1 MTFFWEIALEF
12 APCFAFKVGVPLG
25 FALFAFAAL
34 FVLFAFI
41 FAPCVEWLSESSPNS
56 NAIIKQKVD
65 KNLSLFW
72 AFLGQIRRVSENF
85 VVLLAK
91 QLF

>member
-1 MTFFWEIALEF
+1 MTFFWKAALEF
-12 APCFAFKVGVPLG
+12 TPC
-25 FALFAFAAL
+25 FALFAFVCAV

-41 FAPCVEWLSESSPNS
+41 FAPCVEWLGESSPNS
-56 NAIIKQKVD
+56 NAIIKQKAD

-72 AFLGQIRRVSENF
+72 VFLRQIRRVSENF